1 VSAAA
6 LSARRLRQLDAIGVI
21 PYRLRSRER
30 VTAREAATPATTGA
44 MSAAVTVRVAVIC
57 EQAAGATAPVIAAA
71 LGVSEA
77 ALHWQVPADGRLPEL
92 DHDAAAFLVLGT
104 HLARVLGAQLPT
116 TAQQAATIVVT
127 AAPSEWRG
135 NALAKRLLWQA
146 LRPLR
151 RHLRELAWS
160 RS

>member
-1 VSAAA
+1 MSAPA
-6 LSARRLRQLDAIGVI
+6 LSARRLRQLDAIGVT
-21 PYRLRSRER
+21 PYRLRSRDR
-30 VTAREAATPATTGA
+30 VNARDTAVAAIGSTMPA
-44 MSAAVTVRVAVIC
+44 AAVRVAVIC
-57 EQAAGATAPVIAAA
+57 EQAAGTTAQTIAAA
-71 LGVSEA
+71 LGLAEA

-92 DHDAAAFLVLGT
+92 DQNAAAFLVLGT
-104 HLARVLGAQLPT
+104 HLARVLGAELPT

-135 NALAKRLLWQA
+135 NALAKRQLWQA

-151 RHLRELAWS
+151 RHLREQTWS